1 MNIYIDTHPTLGEW
15 IEKPNDITYHR
26 RYCDTVFGRYTIAIL
41 CGKYELLL
49 HGFVTYS
56 FDPYDTFDQAKAA
69 AQADYEAR
77 TAERFRKVEVP
88 DCFEAD
94 EFLNSKDI
102 YHHPYI
108 TDRTDSESYSVA
120 ELMAQ
125 FFEWYIDKATTPE
138 SLHTKP

>member
-1 MNIYIDTHPTLGEW
+1 MTLYIDTRPELQW
-15 IEKPNDITYHR
+15 FDY
-26 RYCDTVFGRYTIAIL
+26 YGRFMADGYEVRFEASN
-41 CGKYELLL
+41 GKWYWMYYDQCEDQAYYE
-49 HGFVTYS
+49 
-56 FDPYDTFDQAKAA
+56 DPHEAKAA

-88 DCFEAD
+88 DSFEAE

-102 YHHPYI
+102 FHHPYI

-125 FFEWYIDKATTPE
+125 FFDWYIAKATTPE